1 MAHLSFHER
10 VVISQLHRSG
20 ESQKNIAE
28 SLGRSPSTVSRELR
42 RNRSPK
48 SGYQPHQAHQIACQ
62 RRMQPSVVSKLEE
75 PTLYQAVVEKLQL
88 NYSPE
93 QISETLKREANG
105 LKISHQTI
113 YRFLYQLDRNHP
125 FRKAMRRGGRRNRKQ
140 KPGFIKRQ
148 LEDRTSIHQRPRYVE
163 KRKSIGHWEMDLMTC
178 HNHSGHLVTA
188 VERMSGYTLIGRV
201 PSKHSAGVMKR
212 IIQMFQA
219 VDPDKIKTMTF
230 DNGTEFF
237 HHKMLSE
244 AMKVKVYFA
253 DPYKSYQRGTNENTN
268 GLIRQYFPK
277 TLNYGYISWQ
287 QVGKVQA
294 LLNSRPRLRLSFQTP
309 ASQFN

>member
-10 VVISQLHRSG
+10 VVISQLRRSG
-20 ESQKNIAE
+20 ESQKNIAAT
-28 SLGRSPSTVSRELR
+28 LGRSPSTISRELR
-42 RNRSPK
+42 RNRSAK
-48 SGYQPHQAHQIACQ
+48 SGYLPHQAHQVACQ
-62 RRMQPSVVSKLEE
+62 RMKQPSVVSKLED
-75 PTLYQAVVEKLQL
+75 PILYQAVVEKLKL

-93 QISETLKREANG
+93 QISGTLKREAKG
-105 LKISHQTI
+105 LRISHQTI
-113 YRFLYQLDRNHP
+113 YRFLYQLARNHP
-125 FRKAMRRGGRRNRKQ
+125 FRRAMRRGGRRNRKQ
-140 KPGFIKRQ
+140 KPGFITRQ
-148 LEDRTSIHQRPRYVE
+148 REDRTSIHQRPRHVE

-178 HNHSGHLVTA
+178 HNHSGYLVSA
-188 VERMSGYTLIGRV
+188 VERMTGYTLIGRV

-212 IIQMFQA
+212 IIQMFQSI
-219 VDPDKIKTMTF
+219 DPSKIKTLTF

-244 AMKVKVYFA
+244 AMKLRVYFA

-287 QVGKVQA
+287 QVAKVQER
-294 LLNSRPRLRLSFQTP
+294 LNSRPRLRLRFQTP
-309 ASQFN
+309 ASHFQ